1 MSDNELSRDG
11 ESPDALSRVPPTDV
25 DPDTLEKLKQQ
36 EREER
41 EEIEKELRAQREGLD
56 MSNLSPSG
64 SNDNNNTNETRDL
77 RTPTSLPKEPP
88 PIGLAGLEAF
98 RREYLTSP
106 LSNFRAGGHSLLPP
120 FPPLAGIPHS
130 TAAALQLA
138 AEGGFGKGLNP
149 PLTGPPSGGRGGM
162 EERVH
167 SRGATPPAST
177 QSTPSSEFSSQQNW
191 SFEEQFKQV
200 SFFVSLKLKF
210 LCLF

>member
-1 MSDNELSRDG
+1 
-11 ESPDALSRVPPTDV
+11 
-25 DPDTLEKLKQQ
+25 
-36 EREER
+36 
-41 EEIEKELRAQREGLD
+41 
-56 MSNLSPSG
+56 MSNLSPNSG

-77 RTPTSLPKEPP
+77 RTPTSLPKDPP

-120 FPPLAGIPHS
+120 FPPLAGLPHS

-149 PLTGPPSGGRGGM
+149 PASLGGPLPPSNSGVRGM
-162 EERVH
+162 EDRVH
-167 SRGATPPAST
+167 SRGGTPPAST

-200 SFFVSLKLKF
+200 SYFFNISLHQF
-210 LCLF
+210 FRHQRMIYS